1 MENNRTFRLPKTS
14 ESDAAGKLTRM
25 PGTVEMEATKPTKA
39 SGVPRLAAKGFKTGF
54 LDNVELSMA
63 NKPITQSIKK
73 NRSLPFFSH
82 DFIVRSTSTM
92 SIQGV
97 FFVFVRFQEQSTNV
111 IDGEPQITIN
121 LRSIFPASNSDEN
134 SMTNVIET
142 NQLTRAFNSLTA
154 VDKLNIT
161 VESGEIFGL
170 LGPNGAGK
178 TTTISML
185 CTILKPT
192 AGTAKVNG
200 FDIVKEATQVRK
212 SIGIVFQD
220 PSVDDRLTGRENLYM
235 HANLYGVPASEQKS
249 RIEHVL
255 KLVELQDR
263 ADDLLRTYSGG
274 MRRRLELARGLI
286 HYPKVLFLDEPTLG
300 LDPQTRDHVW
310 RYIRELK
317 ESHDITVV
325 LTTHYMDEADRL
337 SDRIAIMDYG
347 KIIAL
352 DTPTKLKETLEG
364 DVVIVKTNNPTALA
378 ALATEKMGLQKTHL
392 VNGTVEI
399 TVRNGESTLPRI
411 VETATQNK
419 IYIESISLRAPN
431 LEDVFLHYTGRMI
444 RADSSRE
451 PHGIAAIKRR
461 TVR

>member
-1 MENNRTFRLPKTS
+1 
-14 ESDAAGKLTRM
+14 
-25 PGTVEMEATKPTKA
+25 
-39 SGVPRLAAKGFKTGF
+39 
-54 LDNVELSMA
+54 MA
-63 NKPITQSIKK
+63 
-73 NRSLPFFSH
+73 
-82 DFIVRSTSTM
+82 
-92 SIQGV
+92 
-97 FFVFVRFQEQSTNV
+97 
-111 IDGEPQITIN
+111 
-121 LRSIFPASNSDEN
+121 
-134 SMTNVIET
+134 NVIET
-142 NQLTRAFNSLTA
+142 NQLTRTFNSLTA
-154 VDKLNIT
+154 VDKLDIT

-192 AGTAKVNG
+192 SGIAKVNG

-235 HANLYGVPASEQKS
+235 HANLYGVPASEQKN

-286 HYPKVLFLDEPTLG
+286 HYPKVLFLDEPTIG

-317 ESHDITVV
+317 ETHDITGV
-325 LTTHYMDEADRL
+325 LTTHYMDEAHRL

-378 ALATEKMGLQKTHL
+378 ALATEKMGLQKTRL
-392 VNGTVEI
+392 VYGTVEI

-431 LEDVFLHYTGRMI
+431 LEDVFLYYTGRMI

-461 TVR
+461 AVR